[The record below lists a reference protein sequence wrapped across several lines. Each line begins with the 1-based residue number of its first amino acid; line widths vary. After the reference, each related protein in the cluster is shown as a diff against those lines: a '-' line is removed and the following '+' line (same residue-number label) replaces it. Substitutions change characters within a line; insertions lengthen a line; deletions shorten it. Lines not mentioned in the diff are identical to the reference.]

1 MGPEVTLT
9 TGVYTGKLWSEIPC
23 KNSGFVLSSNFQQFS
38 DLKKVWKMEI
48 KSKKNRKQILSFF
61 KATTN
66 SVSQL
71 NIFSFRLNLILF
83 ARMFSAYMY
92 LTYLITLSLE
102 KEFIVS
108 EKSLGKVLNLFP
120 GICAKH

>member
-92 LTYLITLSLE
+92 H
-102 KEFIVS
+102 
-108 EKSLGKVLNLFP
+108 EKSFVPAFFKVS
-120 GICAKH
+120 IDH